1 LAPRGGPDDPGE
13 QERGVTDHTVKSF
26 QEELDGISA
35 SIAQMGGLTEAQ
47 LAGAIES
54 VSRRDTQLAERTVQ
68 EDRRID
74 ILEQEIESRAVRVIA
89 LRQPMASDLRE
100 AISAIKISSDLER
113 IGDLAKNIAKRA
125 LVIQGDFETPA
136 RLIQGI
142 TRMGR
147 LAQGQLK
154 SVLDAFSNRDA
165 QIAMEVWRGDEEIDE
180 MYNSV
185 FRELLTY
192 MMEDPRTIGVC
203 THLLFIAKNI
213 ERIGDHATNIAETV
227 SYVVTGEY
235 VSDDRPKGDKT
246 SSTTVGV

>member
-1 LAPRGGPDDPGE
+1 
-13 QERGVTDHTVKSF
+13 VTDHTVKSF
-26 QEELDGISA
+26 QEELDGITA

-54 VSRRDTQLAERTVQ
+54 VSRRDSELAERTVQ

-74 ILEQEIESRAVRVIA
+74 TLEAEIEARAVRVIA

-100 AISAIKISSDLER
+100 AIAAIKISSDLER

-125 LVIQGDFETPA
+125 LVIQGDFDTPV

-142 TRMGR
+142 ARMGR

-165 QIAMEVWRGDEEIDE
+165 QAAMEVWRGDEEIDE

-203 THLLFIAKNI
+203 THLMFIAKNI

-227 SYVVTGEY
+227 RYVVTG
-235 VSDDRPKGDKT
+235 VPVADDRPKGDKT
-246 SSTTVGV
+246 STTSVGA

>member
-1 LAPRGGPDDPGE
+1 M
-13 QERGVTDHTVKSF
+13 TDHTVKSF